1 MLNKQTSISL
11 MGQGVLMLGLL
22 SLNGCDYWPPA
33 LQSHIEGLRSELND
47 VLDDRQRLDLEL
59 TELRVVQASLQREIE
74 EKAHENEV
82 LRKRL
87 AARPRISSRP
97 SPTRHNRQAKAGIV
111 TKKSSASEV
120 KRIQRLLR
128 RHDLLIR
135 VDGIYGRTTVAA
147 VRSFQRVHGL
157 RADGV
162 VGPATYRALNR
173 PAPTVRSVR
182 HLRLQR
188 PPLTGR
194 DVSRVQRHLRRA
206 GHRIPIDGNYGPVT
220 DVAVTQFQR
229 KHGIEP
235 DGIVGPQTLAALKKI
250 P

>member
-1 MLNKQTSISL
+1 MSMKSKQTSIPL
-11 MGQGVLMLGLL
+11 IGQGLLILGLL

-47 VLDDRQRLDLEL
+47 ALDDRQRLDLEL

-87 AARPRISSRP
+87 AALPRTSSRP
-97 SPTRHNRQAKAGIV
+97 SLTRHNRL
-111 TKKSSASEV
+111 EV
-120 KRIQRLLR
+120 QRIQRLLR
-128 RHDLLIR
+128 RHDLPIR
-135 VDGIYGRTTVAA
+135 VDGIYGRTTEAA

-157 RADGV
+157 RADGL

-173 PAPTVRSVR
+173 TAPTVRSVR
-182 HLRLQR
+182 HLRLKR
-188 PPLTGR
+188 PPLTGG
-194 DVSRVQRHLRRA
+194 DVSRVQRALRRA
-206 GHRIPIDGNYGPVT
+206 GHRIAVDGNYGPVT
-220 DVAVTQFQR
+220 DIAVTRFQR

-250 P
+250 R